1 MDVSENAII
10 KNLEISEN
18 LMVNSGQ
25 LDSSNSTFNLLTQTY
40 DTINIGT
47 DATTVNMGKDIIHI
61 GDGYSSIYLNG
72 NIKGELIV
80 DGSFIVQSTLQQE
93 GNLDVSGGLSVSR
106 RSILDETIITTLE
119 VSNNSL
125 LNDVSMTNLEVSQ
138 NTQTQTLNV

>member
-1 MDVSENAII
+1 
-10 KNLEISEN
+10 
-18 LMVNSGQ
+18 MVNSGQ

-47 DATTVNMGKDIIHI
+47 ATTVNMGKDIIHI

-106 RSILDETIITTLE
+106 RSILDETIISTLE

-125 LNDVSMTNLEVSQ
+125 LNDVSMTIEVSQ